1 MNPFTLHRSR
11 VPFAFLAA
19 GCLVPAVAGC
29 QHDTSSTVPPL
40 STALGP
46 TASESAKTT
55 PPPDGDITRAIERH
69 FLDEGLL
76 RSNHMHVVVTQGI
89 AKLSGSVDNL
99 RAKQRALEVTDSIR
113 GVRSV
118 IDEVSVTP
126 VARTDAQLD
135 SDVANALH
143 HDSATHPYIIDV
155 VVENGTATISG
166 TADSWLAKRLCGEV
180 AETVAGLKAIVN
192 NMTVRYG
199 SVRPDS
205 EIAANVKQRIAND
218 VWLDEAPLKVS
229 VADGTVH
236 VTGFVGSVAQKFR
249 ARTDAWVAGVNTVDD
264 SGLTVDWFAQNDQ
277 RRVSDAPFRPDAE
290 IAKAV
295 RDAFL
300 LDPRLKTF
308 VPKVAVQNGEV
319 VLSGTVDSR
328 QTRLAAEADAKDT
341 LGVWRVRDTV
351 VVQPAGNPT
360 DADIQAGTKRV
371 LAEDPLLSGGKSIQV
386 STVKGKVALS
396 GTIAS
401 GFERLEAVDDVET
414 VPGVSEV
421 DDSLAVKLPPADIKG
436 NIEDR
441 LFWDPMVDR
450 DLVTVAVAP
459 DGVATLTGTLNGWS
473 EIKASG
479 EDAVLGGATRVVNL
493 LKLKSHPEVVA
504 H

>member
-1 MNPFTLHRSR
+1 MNPFMLHRSR
-11 VPFAFLAA
+11 VPFAFFVAGCLAPAAA
-19 GCLVPAVAGC
+19 GC
-29 QHDTSSTVPPL
+29 QRDTSSTVPPL
-40 STALGP
+40 T
-46 TASESAKTT
+46 TASSPVVSVATKA
-55 PPPDGDITRAIERH
+55 PPPDADIARAIERH

-76 RSNHMHVVVTQGI
+76 RSNHMHVAVTQGI

-99 RAKQRALEVTDSIR
+99 RAKQRALEVTESIR

-180 AETVAGLKAIVN
+180 AETVPGLKALVN
-192 NMTVRYG
+192 NMTVHYA
-199 SVRPDS
+199 SVRTDA
-205 EIAANVKQRIAND
+205 EIAAEAKQHIASD

-229 VADGTVH
+229 AAGGTVH
-236 VTGFVGSVAQKFR
+236 LSGFVGSVAQKLR

-264 SGLTVDWFAQNDQ
+264 SGLTVDSFALNDQ
-277 RRVSDAPFRPDAE
+277 RRVSDVPFKTDAE

-295 RDAFL
+295 RDAFMI
-300 LDPRLKTF
+300 DPRLKTF
-308 VPKVAVQNGEV
+308 VPKVAVLEGEV
-319 VLSGTVDSR
+319 TLSGTVDSR
-328 QTRLAAEADAKDT
+328 QARLAAEADAKDT
-341 LGVWRVRDTV
+341 LGVWRVRDAV

-360 DADIQAGTKRV
+360 DADIQAGSKRV
-371 LAEDPLLSGGKSIQV
+371 LAEDPMLSNGKSIQV
-386 STVKGKVALS
+386 ATVKGKVALS

-414 VPGVSEV
+414 VPGVSEI
-421 DDSLAVKLPPADIKG
+421 DDTLTVKLPPADIKG

-441 LFWDPMVDR
+441 LFWDPMVER

-493 LKLKSHPEVVA
+493 LKLKDHPEVVA